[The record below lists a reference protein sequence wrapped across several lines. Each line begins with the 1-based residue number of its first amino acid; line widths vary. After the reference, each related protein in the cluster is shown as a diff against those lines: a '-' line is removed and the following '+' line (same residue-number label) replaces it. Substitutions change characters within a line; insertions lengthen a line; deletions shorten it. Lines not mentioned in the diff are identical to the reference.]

1 MFPLSHRNPS
11 VRRCTAEHL
20 AVVLEQI
27 GADKLLSGTRDS
39 TDMLL
44 RNLVRLAQDSNQD
57 TR

>member
-1 MFPLSHRNPS
+1 MLSLSHRNPS

-20 AVVLEQI
+20 ATVLEQI
-27 GADKLLSGTRDS
+27 GPEKLLSGSRDS

>member
-1 MFPLSHRNPS
+1 MFSLSHRNPS

-20 AVVLEQI
+20 AAVLEQI
-27 GADKLLSGTRDS
+27 GAEKLLSGPRDS
-39 TDMLL
+39 TDVLL